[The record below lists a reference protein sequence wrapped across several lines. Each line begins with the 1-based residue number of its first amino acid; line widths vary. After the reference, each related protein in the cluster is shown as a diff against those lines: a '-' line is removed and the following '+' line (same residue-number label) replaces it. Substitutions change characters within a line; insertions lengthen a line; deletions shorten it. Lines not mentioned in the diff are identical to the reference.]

1 VPRSRKTSRNKS
13 SRSAPGR
20 RAALSHVDAQG
31 AARMVDVSD
40 KPTSRRTAAARGRL
54 KVSAAAMR
62 AARLGELP
70 KGSVVEVAR
79 LAGIVAA
86 KRTAEAIPLCH
97 PLPLE
102 HVDVR
107 VTPRKDGFD
116 IAAEVVTV
124 ARTGAEMEALHAVAL
139 AGLTVY
145 DMMKAVDRGM
155 VLTDVRLVKKTGG
168 TRGDYEAS

>member
-1 VPRSRKTSRNKS
+1 MKS
-13 SRSAPGR
+13 SRSAVKR
-20 RAALSHVDAQG
+20 TALTHVDERG
-31 AARMVDVSD
+31 SARMVDVSE
-40 KPTSRRTAAARGRL
+40 KPTTRRTASARGRL
-54 KVSAAAMR
+54 KVSPAAML
-62 AARLGELP
+62 AAQLGELP

-107 VTPRKDGFD
+107 VTPRRDGFE
-116 IAAEVVTV
+116 IEAKVVTV

>member
-1 VPRSRKTSRNKS
+1 VPRTPTPARN
-13 SRSAPGR
+13 RTRPVTAR
-20 RAALSHVDAQG
+20 RLALTHIDAQG
-31 AARMVDVSD
+31 AARMVDVSH
-40 KPTSRRTAAARGRL
+40 KPETRRTAIARGRL
-54 KVSAAAMR
+54 IVSPAAMR
-62 AARLGELP
+62 HARQGRLP
-70 KGSVVEVAR
+70 KGGVVEVAR

-97 PLPLE
+97 PLPIE

-107 VTPRKDGFD
+107 VTARRNGFD
-116 IAAEVVTV
+116 LEAEVVTV
-124 ARTGAEMEALHAVAL
+124 ARTGAEMEALHAVAV

-168 TRGDYEAS
+168 ARGDYESK